1 MCIKERREKKKKK
14 EEQKLLVCVTQYPL
28 KPSLILS
35 CNLGSCLPA
44 EKVGKGKRKPRQ
56 GNLRARI
63 YVLQSIKVG
72 QERYDKVPEIR

>member
-1 MCIKERREKKKKK
+1 
-14 EEQKLLVCVTQYPL
+14 VCVCACACVDCVL
-28 KPSLILS
+28 VWFVVGGFDVV
-35 CNLGSCLPA
+35 GSCLAA

-72 QERYDKVPEIR
+72 QERYDTVPEIR